1 MATRLNNIRIPS
13 VTCTPWKPV
22 SVKKADD
29 DTLVVKPMPSVMKT
43 VNS

>member
-1 MATRLNNIRIPS
+1 MPT

-22 SVKKADD
+22 STKKLLAA
-29 DTLVVKPMPSVMKT
+29 TLVDRFSPSWVKT